1 MVQDDSSSAF
11 YFLLS
16 IFYGIN
22 MKLLYTSIFVVLGLP
37 LFAQY
42 EEREDNKDTTKVS
55 FLDEVV
61 IAANKIPEQR
71 RTVAQQIRVITPS
84 VIRNFNAQ
92 TTADLIS
99 NSGVVAMQK
108 SQQGG
113 GSPMMRGFEASRVLL
128 VIDGV
133 RMNNAIYRAGHLQN
147 MITLDNNVLE
157 RAEIL
162 FGPSSTVYGSD
173 ALGGVIHFYT
183 RNPELVKE
191 GEDLKFSGNAFA
203 RYGSANNEMAGH
215 VDFTLAGK
223 KFGSLTSFTF
233 SDFGNLRMGE
243 KTNPACGEQFGLRTQ
258 YAERAPDNQSDV
270 LVQNRDPLVQKF
282 SGYQQYD
289 LLQKFLF
296 QSNSRIS
303 HVVNF
308 QFSNT
313 NNVPRYDRL
322 TDPQGSGLRFAE
334 WYYGPQ
340 QRLLTSYQLNVKE
353 LGAFAD
359 GMTTTLSYQ
368 HIEESRYD
376 RRFNNNNRNERVENV
391 DVFALTVDF
400 QKKISINSFRYG
412 IDGQFNDVKSTAH
425 RYNVATGEITPQST
439 RYPDGG
445 NTMNLLAAYFTHTKQ
460 INENWIW
467 NDGVRAGGSWL
478 HSTFIDK
485 TFFPFPFDQVKQNYL
500 VGSANAG
507 IIYTPASWKFSLLTS
522 TGFRAPNVDDMSK
535 VFDSAPGMVIVP
547 NPDLTAEKTL
557 NGDLS
562 VTKFF
567 GSKVRAEGA
576 FYVTEFYD
584 ALVVLPSTF
593 NGQSFIDY
601 DGVSSKVY
609 ATQNKGRAYLYGYS
623 LSLRASLSEH
633 IVFTATHNYTHGSVK
648 NDDGSESPLDHIAPA
663 FGRVGI
669 QYNTSKFK
677 SELFSNF
684 SGWKYLS
691 RYSSSGEDNLQYATA
706 EGMPSWYTVN
716 VRASYDLNEII
727 TVQAGIDNLL
737 DLQYRT
743 FASGIN
749 SPGRNI
755 FGTLRVKF

>member
-1 MVQDDSSSAF
+1 
-11 YFLLS
+11 
-16 IFYGIN
+16 
-22 MKLLYTSIFVVLGLP
+22 MKYLYTTILILIAFSLS
-37 LFAQY
+37 AQY
-42 EEREDNKDTTKVS
+42 AEKENNQDTTKIS

-61 IAANKIPEQR
+61 ISANKIPEQR

-84 VIRNFNAQ
+84 FIRNFNAQ
-92 TTADLIS
+92 TTADLIA

-113 GSPMMRGFEASRVLL
+113 GSPMLRGFEASRVLL

-147 MITLDNNVLE
+147 IITLDNNVLE

-183 RNPELVKE
+183 RNPELAKE
-191 GEDLKFSGNAFA
+191 GERVKFGGNAFV

-215 VDFTLAGK
+215 FDFNLGGK
-223 KFGSLTSFTF
+223 KFGSFTSFTF
-233 SDFGNLRMGE
+233 SDFGDLRMGE
-243 KTNPACGEQFGLRTQ
+243 KTNPALEEQFGVRTQ
-258 YAERAPDNQSDV
+258 YAERANDNLSDV
-270 LVQNRDPLVQKF
+270 LVQNSDPFVQKF

-296 QSNSRIS
+296 QSGSRVS
-303 HVVNF
+303 HLVNI

-313 NNVPRYDRL
+313 THVPRYDRL
-322 TDPQGSGLRFAE
+322 TDPQGTGLRFGE

-340 QRLLTSYQLNVKE
+340 KRLLTSYQLKVNE
-353 LGAFAD
+353 LGRWAD
-359 GMTTTLSYQ
+359 AMTTTLSYQ
-368 HIEESRYD
+368 NIEESRYD

-391 DVFALTVDF
+391 DVFGLTVDF
-400 QKKISINSFRYG
+400 QMKKGDNSLRYG
-412 IDGQFNDVKSTAH
+412 IDGQFNRVNSTA
-425 RYNVATGEITPQST
+425 RIYNIVTGASAPQST

-460 INENWIW
+460 INTSWTLT
-467 NDGVRAGGSWL
+467 DGIRVGGSWL

-485 TFFPFPFDQVKQNYL
+485 TFFPFPFDEVKQNYL
-500 VGSANAG
+500 VSSANAG
-507 IIYTPASWKFSLLTS
+507 VIYTPTSWKFSLLGS
-522 TGFRAPNVDDMSK
+522 AGFRSPNVDDMSK
-535 VFDSAPGMVIVP
+535 VFDSTPGSVIVP

-557 NGDLS
+557 NGDFS
-562 VTKFF
+562 ITKFF
-567 GSKVRAEGA
+567 GSKVRAEGTLYA
-576 FYVTEFYD
+576 TEFYD

-593 NGQSFIDY
+593 NGQSTIDY
-601 DGVSSKVY
+601 DGVPSQVMS
-609 ATQNKGRAYLYGYS
+609 TQNKGRAYLFGYS
-623 LSLRASLSEH
+623 ISLRADITDHL
-633 IVFTATHNYTHGSVK
+633 ILTAAHNYTRGRVK
-648 NDDGSESPLDHIAPA
+648 NADGSESPLDHIAPA
-663 FGRVGI
+663 FGRLGL
-669 QYNTSKFK
+669 QYNTQRFR

-706 EGMPSWYTVN
+706 EGMPSWYTFN
-716 VRASYDLNEII
+716 IRASYDLN
-727 TVQAGIDNLL
+727 TMFTLQAGIDNIM

-749 SPGRNI
+749 APGRNI
-755 FGTLRVKF
+755 FGTLRIKF

>member
-1 MVQDDSSSAF
+1 
-11 YFLLS
+11 
-16 IFYGIN
+16 
-22 MKLLYTSIFVVLGLP
+22 MKYLYTSVFILIVFSLS
-37 LFAQY
+37 AQY
-42 EEREDNKDTTKVS
+42 AEKENNQDTTKIS
-55 FLDEVV
+55 YLDEVV

-84 VIRNFNAQ
+84 FIRNFNAQ

-113 GSPMMRGFEASRVLL
+113 GSPMLRGFEASRVLL

-147 MITLDNNVLE
+147 IITLDNNVLD

-183 RNPELVKE
+183 RNPELAKE
-191 GEDLKFSGNAFA
+191 GEGVKFGGNAFV
-203 RYGSANNEMAGH
+203 RYGSANNEKAGH
-215 VDFTLAGK
+215 IDVNLGGK
-223 KFGSLTSFTF
+223 KFGSFTSFTF
-233 SDFGNLRMGE
+233 SDFGDLRMGE
-243 KTNPACGEQFGLRTQ
+243 KTNPALGEQFGVRTQ
-258 YAERAPDNQSDV
+258 YAERAPDNLSDV
-270 LVQNRDPLVQKF
+270 LVQNSDPFVQKF

-289 LLQKFLF
+289 FLQKFLF
-296 QSNSRIS
+296 QPSDRVS
-303 HVVNF
+303 HRMNI

-322 TDPQGSGLRFAE
+322 TDPQGSGLRFGE

-340 QRLLTSYQLNVKE
+340 KRLMTSYQLKVNE
-353 LGAFAD
+353 LGRLAD
-359 GMTTTLSYQ
+359 AMTATLSYQ
-368 HIEESRYD
+368 NIEESRND

-391 DVFALTVDF
+391 DVFGLTIDF
-400 QKKISINSFRYG
+400 QKKQGDNSFRYG
-412 IDGQFNDVKSTAH
+412 IDGQFNNVNSTA
-425 RYNVATGEITPQST
+425 RSFNIVTGASSPQST

-460 INENWIW
+460 INTSWTLT
-467 NDGVRAGGSWL
+467 DGIRVGGSWL
-478 HSTFIDK
+478 HSRFTDK
-485 TFFPFPFDQVKQNYL
+485 TFFPFPFDEVKQNYL
-500 VGSANAG
+500 VSSANAG
-507 IIYTPASWKFSLLTS
+507 IIYTPSSWKFSLLGS
-522 TGFRAPNVDDMSK
+522 AGFRAPNVDDMSK
-535 VFDSAPGMVIVP
+535 VFDSTPGTVIVP

-557 NGDLS
+557 NGDFS

-567 GSKVRAEGA
+567 GSKVRAEGT
-576 FYVTEFYD
+576 FYATEFYD

-593 NGQSFIDY
+593 NGQSTIDY
-601 DGVSSKVY
+601 DGVPSQVMS
-609 ATQNKGRAYLYGYS
+609 TQNKGRAYLFGYS
-623 LSLRASLSEH
+623 VSIRADITDH
-633 IVFTATHNYTHGSVK
+633 FVITASHNYTRGRAK

-663 FGRVGI
+663 FGRVGV
-669 QYNTSKFK
+669 QYNVNRFR

-706 EGMPSWYTVN
+706 EGMPAWYTIN
-716 VRASYDLNEII
+716 IRASYDINTMF
-727 TVQAGIDNLL
+727 TVQAGLDNIL

-755 FGTLRVKF
+755 FGTLRIKF